1 MTVHDVKNR
10 GDVIIILIPN
20 TKTKHPRSSCV
31 TEPLWLNII
40 RKYVSLRPSGM
51 PLDRF
56 FLCYKKKNKCIRQP
70 VGIHSFGDMP
80 SKIATFLK
88 LENPKQYTGHCF
100 RRSSA
105 TVLAG
110 HGADITTIKR
120 HGGWRSTAV
129 AETYIEDSLKLLFRN
144 S

>member
-1 MTVHDVKNR
+1 SKLIAFLKRKTDGYLPKKSKCLEIE
-10 GDVIIILIPN
+10 DIEKFIIN
-20 TKTKHPRSSCV
+20 
-31 TEPLWLNII
+31 
-40 RKYVSLRPSGM
+40 
-51 PLDRF
+51 F
-56 FLCYKKKNKCIRQP
+56 FFTTKKKNKCTRQP

-120 HGGWRSTAV
+120 HGG
-129 AETYIEDSLKLLFRN
+129 
-144 S
+144 